1 MQKHIFF
8 TFVASKNFKRGKNKE
23 MFAAI
28 AKKQNKR
35 KDEEKI
41 GKINKNHLNVFDH
54 EFLLQ

>member
-8 TFVASKNFKRGKNKE
+8 TFVASKNFKRGKKNKE

-41 GKINKNHLNVFDH
+41 GKINKTI
-54 EFLLQ
+54 

>member
-1 MQKHIFF
+1 
-8 TFVASKNFKRGKNKE
+8 

-41 GKINKNHLNVFDH
+41 GKINKTI
-54 EFLLQ
+54 